1 MVHRVD
7 ENQVPVRLTAG
18 ASSATVYPAMG
29 GRLGQLDLG
38 FGPLLRGWSA
48 DLGWDE
54 WGCFPLLP
62 WSNRLPRGRLRFGG
76 VEADFPPNSADGS
89 AIHGLVA
96 SRPWKV
102 EAYSDHRIS
111 LMVDVVEGPYRL
123 RGTQTY
129 ELEPRGLGLS
139 LSVSNTGNQPVPVG
153 IGIHPWFRSAPVSIP
168 AERRWPGE
176 PMPTGRPVRVAGR
189 YDLRGGTLPEPMD
202 CCFTALTATTARV
215 GDLELTWEGPVTD
228 VVVFSGVSGWVCV
241 EPVTMANGA
250 FGLSP
255 GDAAGYGGRFL
266 SPGKCLAVTY
276 RFDALT

>member
-1 MVHRVD
+1 M
-7 ENQVPVRLTAG
+7 
-18 ASSATVYPAMG
+18 SAQIITVTSG
-29 GRLGQLDLG
+29 K
-38 FGPLLRGWSA
+38 
-48 DLGWDE
+48 
-54 WGCFPLLP
+54 
-62 WSNRLPRGRLRFGG
+62 GG
-76 VEADFPPNSADGS
+76 VGKTTVTANLASALAMLGKRVTTIDAD
-89 AIHGLVA
+89 IGLRNLDV
-96 SRPWKV
+96 V
-102 EAYSDHRIS
+102 MGLENRIVYD
-111 LMVDVVEGPYRL
+111 LVDVVEGPYRL

-266 SPGKCLAVTY
+266 SPGKSLAVTY